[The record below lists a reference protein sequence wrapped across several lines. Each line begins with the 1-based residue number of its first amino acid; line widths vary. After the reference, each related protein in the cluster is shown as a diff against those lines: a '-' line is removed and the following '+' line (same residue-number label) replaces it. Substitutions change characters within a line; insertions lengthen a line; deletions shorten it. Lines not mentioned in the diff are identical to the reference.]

1 MNGTMENQNRLARE
15 GGRMNR
21 NFITPAVNILAN
33 PNEYLIELEMPGV
46 NKDGIEIVAEGGE
59 LTVTGRRQSSL
70 AEGELLYYESSP
82 ADFRRTFQLSPDVD
96 TSKITAEM
104 NQGVLKL
111 HLPKREDFKP
121 RKIPIAG

>member
-1 MNGTMENQNRLARE
+1 MNGTIENQNRLSRE
-15 GGRMNR
+15 GGRISR
-21 NFITPAVNILAN
+21 NYITPAANILAN
-33 PNEYLIELEMPGV
+33 PNEYVVELEMPGV
-46 NKDGIEIVAEGGE
+46 NKEGIEIVAEGGG
-59 LTVTGRRQSSL
+59 LTVTGRRQSNL

-96 TSKITAEM
+96 TAKIAAEM

-121 RKIPIAG
+121 RKIPISG